1 VIRDFAAKRYA
12 EAAYLIAR
20 EDGSEETWSEGL
32 AAMAKLFGD
41 DQAQAFLEN
50 SRVPPADKARL
61 VDSALAGTSP
71 LVLNL
76 ARLLLRR
83 GKAALAPQIREAFQ
97 ELLDE
102 AKGISHATVTSAVPL
117 TADDMKAVTQRLSD
131 IAGGAVVIDTRVDGA
146 ILGGL
151 VVRIGDRLIDGSTK
165 SKLIALKRQLAGA
178 GS

>member
-1 VIRDFAAKRYA
+1 MIQDAAAKRYA

-20 EDGSEETWSEGL
+20 EDGKEDAWSEGL
-32 AAMAKLFGD
+32 GALADLFGD
-41 DQAQAFLEN
+41 PLAQAFLEN
-50 SRVPPADKARL
+50 SRVSPVEKAQL
-61 VDSALAGTSP
+61 VERALAGVDP

-76 ARLLLRR
+76 ARLLMRR
-83 GKAALAPQIREAFQ
+83 GKSAIGPQVREAFQ

-102 AKGISHATVTSAVPL
+102 AKGVSHATVTSAVPL
-117 TADDMKAVTQRLSD
+117 SADDVNAVTLRLRD
-131 IAGGAVVIDTRVDGA
+131 ITGGSVVVDARVDEA

-165 SKLIALKRQLAGA
+165 SKLVALKRQLAGA